1 MLEDLLKQLATLQQ
15 TQEEMKDVLETQMSL
30 IEDTKLW
37 QEYQEQKDFAKNIDL
52 EIADL
57 KERVKEYAVEAY
69 KATGEKKIASGVG
82 VRVYQQVD
90 YDEDVAFEFCLTH
103 LHPVLKLDK
112 SKLERHLKAIKE
124 TAPPEWAVYYEEPKG
139 TVSNDL
145 SDWR

>member
-1 MLEDLLKQLATLQQ
+1 MLEDLLKQLATMQQ

-37 QEYQEQKDFAKNIDL
+37 QEYQEQKEFASKIDSEVDNL
-52 EIADL
+52 REQ
-57 KERVKEYAVEAY
+57 VKEYAVEQY
-69 KATGEKKIASGVG
+69 KIAGDKKIASGVG
-82 VRVYQQVD
+82 IRVYQQVD
-90 YDEDVAFEFCLTH
+90 YDEDVAFEFCLNH

-112 SKLERHLKAIKE
+112 TKLDRHLKAIKE